1 MPALQKRKVVR
12 AIKIGDGFATCPCG
26 EKIRL
31 QPDAPMLKSS
41 EDSHFPEL
49 VAVRCP
55 KCRAEVRLDL
65 DELSETSAV
74 LRKGLRAP
82 TDKKRRV
89 SS

>member
-1 MPALQKRKVVR
+1 
-12 AIKIGDGFATCPCG
+12 
-26 EKIRL
+26 
-31 QPDAPMLKSS
+31 MLKSS

-74 LRKGLRAP
+74 LRKGLRSPP
-82 TDKKRRV
+82 TDKKRRI